1 MPTSTSFGPETRRDT
16 LEDLRGAISALGDVD
31 LTLTLRAEQLP
42 DEQARG
48 VLECILRDHIAKA
61 AAELKQLAKE
71 LAAPPGPHRP
81 HSPRQ
86 TSR

>member
-1 MPTSTSFGPETRRDT
+1 MPTSTSIGPEARRDT

-71 LAAPPGPHRP
+71 LAAPPRP
-81 HSPRQ
+81 RRPRRP
-86 TSR
+86 SR

>member
-1 MPTSTSFGPETRRDT
+1 MPDSTSLGREARRDA
-16 LEDLRGAISALGDVD
+16 LQDLRGAISALGDVD

-42 DEQARG
+42 DDETRG

-71 LAAPPGPHRP
+71 LAGPPRP
-81 HSPRQ
+81 RRHGRP
-86 TSR
+86 SR

>member
-1 MPTSTSFGPETRRDT
+1 MPTSTSLGPEARRNT
-16 LEDLRGAISALGDVD
+16 LDDLRGAISALGEVD
-31 LTLTLRAEQLP
+31 LTLTLRAEQLS

-71 LAAPPGPHRP
+71 LAVPPRP
-81 HSPRQ
+81 RRPRRP
-86 TSR
+86 SR

>member
-1 MPTSTSFGPETRRDT
+1 MPTSTSLGPEARRDT
-16 LEDLRGAISALGDVD
+16 LEDLRGAISALGEVD

-48 VLECILRDHIAKA
+48 VLECILRDHIARA

-71 LAAPPGPHRP
+71 LAAPPRP
-81 HSPRQ
+81 HGPRRP
-86 TSR
+86 SR